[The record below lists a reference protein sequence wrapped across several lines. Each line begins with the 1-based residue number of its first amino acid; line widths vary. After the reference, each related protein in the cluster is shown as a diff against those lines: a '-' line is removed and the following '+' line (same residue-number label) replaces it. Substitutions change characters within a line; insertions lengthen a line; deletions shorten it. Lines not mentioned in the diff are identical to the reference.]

1 MKRAVKQ
8 ASKIFAVSVLVASL
22 TACGT
27 LTGIPSHGGGKRFA
41 IEQRLVSA
49 SIRSTLMDIDVS
61 PLRGQRVAI
70 IYDIVADEGGG
81 SISGGRANILGAATA
96 GYLLSPVTATSSA
109 FQIFNLTDSGSNY
122 NNTGTG
128 QSQNSASTTTIVSNT
143 HGTQNGTQ
151 NIGATSGTSTG
162 TSSTTLNN
170 PSVTT
175 TSSTN
180 PVTTTSTVN
189 QGDSQTTVNTGAI
202 TTNSTV
208 NQGASN
214 TTVTPGTTTT
224 TTGTVVTTQ
233 STTPETSATTTG
245 ATTSVSTTG
254 ANTTTQNTTNQPTTS
269 TTTMGATSSTQTT
282 AANVGTSTST
292 NNGSATT
299 NASVNTSTG
308 TTAETGTQT
317 QNSTGTQN
325 TNTAQNSAGGDIRH
339 RQEISPQAAYSTQ
352 QTKGAQQNRSATI
365 QYQGLGEYT
374 NFNVPKSDASLLMGL
389 VRNYLL
395 LNGIEPTV
403 PTDPNAT
410 AILYVTVDVFGIV
423 RSRFDAYVYNQE
435 SVLADTA
442 IEMMAFDRTGKLIMR
457 PRSSNNEA
465 KYDERYFFWAG
476 PFKTDQEVRSGQG
489 LLVDYSG
496 VDGTKATYPSKKKV
510 SRFTQNSQ

>member
-1 MKRAVKQ
+1 MKKTIKQ
-8 ASKIFAVSVLVASL
+8 ASKIFGISVLVASL
-22 TACGT
+22 SACGT

-61 PLRGQRVAI
+61 ALRGQRVAV
-70 IYDIVADEGGG
+70 IYDLVSDEGGG
-81 SISGGRANILGAATA
+81 QISGGRMNILGAATA
-96 GYLLSPVTATSSA
+96 GYLLSPVTATNSA

-128 QSQNSASTTTIVSNT
+128 QSQNTASTTNIVSNT
-143 HGTQNGTQ
+143 QGTQNATQ

-180 PVTTTSTVN
+180 PVTTTSTVTS
-189 QGDSQTTVNTGAI
+189 GDSQTTVN
-202 TTNSTV
+202 S
-208 NQGASN
+208 GASTST

-224 TTGTVVTTQ
+224 TTGSVVTTQ
-233 STTPETSATTTG
+233 TTTPETSTTN
-245 ATTSVSTTG
+245 TG
-254 ANTTTQNTTNQPTTS
+254 ANTTTQTTTTQPTTS
-269 TTTMGATSSTQTT
+269 TTTTGATSSTQTT
-282 AANVGTSTST
+282 AANVGTSNTTSSGT
-292 NNGSATT
+292 AST

-317 QNSTGTQN
+317 HNTTANQN
-325 TNTAQNSAGGDIRH
+325 TNTAQNSTGGDTRH
-339 RQEISPQAAYSTQ
+339 RQDISPQPVYSTQ
-352 QTKGAQQNRSATI
+352 QTKGLQQTRSATI

-389 VRNYLL
+389 VRTYLL
-395 LNGIEPTV
+395 LNGVEVTV

-410 AILYVTVDVFGIV
+410 AILYVSVDVFGIV

-442 IEMMAFDRTGKLIMR
+442 IEMVAFDRTGKVIMR
-457 PRSSNNEA
+457 PRSANNEA

-476 PFKTDQEVRSGQG
+476 PFKTDEEVRTGKG
-489 LLVDYSG
+489 LLVDYSQ
-496 VDGTKATYPSKKKV
+496 VDGTKATYPSKKKL

>member
-1 MKRAVKQ
+1 MKKTIKQ
-8 ASKIFAVSVLVASL
+8 ASKIFGISVLVASL
-22 TACGT
+22 SACGT

-61 PLRGQRVAI
+61 ALRGQRVAI

-96 GYLLSPVTATSSA
+96 GYLLSPVTATNSA

-128 QSQNSASTTTIVSNT
+128 QSQNTASTTNIVSNT

-180 PVTTTSTVN
+180 PVTTTSTIN
-189 QGDSQTTVNTGAI
+189 QGDSQTTVNTGAV
-202 TTNSTV
+202 TTTSTM
-208 NQGASN
+208 NQGATN

-245 ATTSVSTTG
+245 VSTSSSTTG
-254 ANTTTQNTTNQPTTS
+254 ANTTTQNTTTQPTTS
-269 TTTMGATSSTQTT
+269 TTTTGATNSTQTT
-282 AANVGTSTST
+282 AANVGTSNTTS
-292 NNGSATT
+292 NGMAST

-317 QNSTGTQN
+317 HNTTANQN
-325 TNTAQNSAGGDIRH
+325 TNTAQNSTGGDTRR
-339 RQEISPQAAYSTQ
+339 RQDISPQPVYSTQ
-352 QTKGAQQNRSATI
+352 QTKGLQQTRSATI

-389 VRNYLL
+389 VRTYLL
-395 LNGIEPTV
+395 LNGVEVTV
-403 PTDPNAT
+403 PTDPSAS
-410 AILYVTVDVFGIV
+410 AILYVSVDIFGIV

-442 IEMMAFDRTGKLIMR
+442 IEMVAFDRTGKIIMR
-457 PRSSNNEA
+457 PRSANNEA

-476 PFKTDQEVRSGQG
+476 PFKTDEEVRTGKG
-489 LLVDYSG
+489 LLVDYSQ
-496 VDGTKATYPSKKKV
+496 VDGTKATYPSKKKL